1 MPREYPQYGSSS
13 NSPRECFV
21 EVKESVAEEN
31 LKISLTVGS
40 PEHYT
45 KGSIEAIDYIKA
57 SMTKE
62 QYEGF
67 LLGNVKKYTHRYK
80 YKGEPVKDLMKAA
93 WYLDRLI
100 KEVKDA
106 T

>member
-1 MPREYPQYGSSS
+1 MDYPQMGV
-13 NSPRECFV
+13 PIFP
-21 EVKESVAEEN
+21 SVNVVDSGKTGQFAAEN
-31 LKISLTVGS
+31 LKLSLAVGS

-62 QYEGF
+62 QYTGF
-67 LLGNVKKYTHRYK
+67 LLGNVKKYIHRYQ